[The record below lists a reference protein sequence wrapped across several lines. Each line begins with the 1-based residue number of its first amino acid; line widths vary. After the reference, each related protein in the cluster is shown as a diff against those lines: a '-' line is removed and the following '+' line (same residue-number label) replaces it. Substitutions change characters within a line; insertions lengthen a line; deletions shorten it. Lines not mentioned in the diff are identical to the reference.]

1 MTADYLD
8 ACDLIFERGIL
19 SKQMAKGVNSAVL
32 ENMKDG
38 FQFFVK
44 MFEKLKEKGK
54 CKVSLLKQPLE

>member
-44 MFEKLKEKGK
+44 MFEKVNVKY
-54 CKVSLLKQPLE
+54 PY